1 MWDAAIGEI
10 LETASDDREE
20 AKEYGKYAVGLYKK
34 DILVGH
40 IPIEISSL
48 CFHFINQ
55 DPGNKIK
62 ALSIGKRQ
70 REIGLVVLA
79 KLIFITNNKRSSE
92 VLENELHLSS
102 KIYEERCILQISF
115 LFNKIRK
122 TQLMF
127 CFFLTGVQLL
137 EYWRHITVCF
147 E

>member
-62 ALSIGKRQ
+62 AL
-70 REIGLVVLA
+70 L
-79 KLIFITNNKRSSE
+79 
-92 VLENELHLSS
+92 LENDNRKLDL
-102 KIYEERCILQISF
+102 
-115 LFNKIRK
+115 LFW
-122 TQLMF
+122 QS
-127 CFFLTGVQLL
+127 
-137 EYWRHITVCF
+137 
-147 E
+147 